1 MLIWTPLKS
10 SKGSLGP
17 LKGHTRRPKIA
28 YFHTLCLFSEKLFS
42 NFFSYYTYSFYMM
55 RSISCEKVDPLESF
69 KGAFEGPPGAPKIE
83 KNTIFAHFD
92 EFLKNCSATFL
103 LITHTASISCQL
115 SPMLIWTPLKNSKG
129 PLEPLKGPS
138 CRPKIHI
145 FRTLCQ
151 FSQKLFSNFFSYYT
165 YSFYMM
171 RSISYEKVD
180 PLESFEGAL

>member
-1 MLIWTPLKS
+1 MA
-10 SKGSLGP
+10 
-17 LKGHTRRPKIA
+17 RR
-28 YFHTLCLFSEKLFS
+28 
-42 NFFSYYTYSFYMM
+42 
-55 RSISCEKVDPLESF
+55 
-69 KGAFEGPPGAPKIE
+69 GPPGAPKID
-83 KNTIFAHFD
+83 KIKLFLHILD

-115 SPMLIWTPLKNSKG
+115 SPMLIWTPLKNLKG
-129 PLEPLKGPS
+129 PLGPLKGPS

-171 RSISYEKVD
+171 ISINYEKVD
-180 PLESFEGAL
+180 PLESFKGALQGPPK

>member
-1 MLIWTPLKS
+1 MMIS
-10 SKGSLGP
+10 
-17 LKGHTRRPKIA
+17 IN
-28 YFHTLCLFSEKLFS
+28 YEKL
-42 NFFSYYTYSFYMM
+42 
-55 RSISCEKVDPLESF
+55 DPFESF
-69 KGAFEGPPGAPKIE
+69 EGDPRGPPKL
-83 KNTIFAHFD
+83 KKKTIFAHFD

-115 SPMLIWTPLKNSKG
+115 SPMPIWTPLKNSKG

-138 CRPKIHI
+138 CRPKMHI

-171 RSISYEKVD
+171 IFINYEKVD